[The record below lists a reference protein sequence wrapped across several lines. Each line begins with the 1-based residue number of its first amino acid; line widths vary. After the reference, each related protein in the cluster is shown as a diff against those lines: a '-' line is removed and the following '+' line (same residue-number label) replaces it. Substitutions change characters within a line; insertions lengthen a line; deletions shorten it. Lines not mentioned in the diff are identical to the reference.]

1 MKKTMSTKAKII
13 LSNDPVDI
21 LKYTKK
27 VICADI
33 HSRKR
38 NKRLLIS
45 NGAEKVLTLDE
56 ILNEPSKDMS
66 LEKLDEIIRSMEET
80 TTEFKRYKEIYNE
93 LEYLQNQIT
102 SGINDLK
109 GNKDSLDN
117 LNKDMTE
124 SIENL
129 RTKIESLNK
138 MLPEKMLELM
148 TSNKDIQIDIKE
160 KHEEV
165 VKNMNVYT
173 DAVNIQSKRFVVI
186 TVVIVLT
193 FIMNAVAIY
202 PLLKDAIQ
210 RLMY

>member
-1 MKKTMSTKAKII
+1 M
-13 LSNDPVDI
+13 
-21 LKYTKK
+21 
-27 VICADI
+27 
-33 HSRKR
+33 
-38 NKRLLIS
+38 
-45 NGAEKVLTLDE
+45 
-56 ILNEPSKDMS
+56 
-66 LEKLDEIIRSMEET
+66 
-80 TTEFKRYKEIYNE
+80 
-93 LEYLQNQIT
+93 QNQIT

>member
-1 MKKTMSTKAKII
+1 
-13 LSNDPVDI
+13 
-21 LKYTKK
+21 
-27 VICADI
+27 
-33 HSRKR
+33 
-38 NKRLLIS
+38 
-45 NGAEKVLTLDE
+45 
-56 ILNEPSKDMS
+56 MS

-165 VKNMNVYT
+165 VKNINVYT